1 MQPPADQSIERTMY
15 ILGQIGAIICHE
27 RGPRPDTTIL
37 TMMASRP
44 AEGFWHAVA
53 QMNELCPA
61 IRGPRRTLLQWK
73 RKEVVRLSRML
84 PHPLPGDACSQTQM
98 PFWAGY
104 CQYWDDVL
112 RQHVECETEQTAVA
126 MDEVSARRINA

>member
-1 MQPPADQSIERTMY
+1 MQPPADHSIERTMY
-15 ILGQIGAIICHE
+15 LLGQIGAVICHE

-37 TMMASRP
+37 TQMASRP
-44 AEGFWHAVA
+44 AEGFWQAVA

-73 RKEVVRLSRML
+73 RKEIARLSRML
-84 PHPLPGDACSQTQM
+84 PHPLPADACSRTQM

-104 CQYWDDVL
+104 CRYWDDVL
-112 RQHVECETEQTAVA
+112 KQHVERETEQPAVA
-126 MDEVSARRINA
+126 MDEVPARRVNA